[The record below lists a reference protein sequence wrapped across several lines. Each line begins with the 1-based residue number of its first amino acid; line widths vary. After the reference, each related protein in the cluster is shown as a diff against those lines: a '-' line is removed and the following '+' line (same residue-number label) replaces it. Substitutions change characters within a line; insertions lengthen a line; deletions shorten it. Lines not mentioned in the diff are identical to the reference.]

1 MIIYCMDVS
10 FDVHVYGSAQHS
22 AWHSQWCLA
31 NSMTCFRRC
40 AGKKLHETFFSET
53 SRREKQS
60 IIARFAEE
68 CLTHSKLRHPNIVQ
82 LIGIYYTPG
91 SRVPTL
97 VMELMPLSLASAL
110 ERYPDIPSHVKN
122 VILLDVSLGLYFLHD
137 RTPPIIH
144 RDLTANNVLLSESM
158 RAKIADLGVARI
170 VNINRAQ
177 MSMHMTATPGTPCYM
192 PPEAFIAK
200 PLYDAKLDVFSMGNL
215 IVHVSI
221 QEWPIPLMEMFCPD
235 PDHPGRLIAVT
246 EVDRRADY
254 LDRMGEGHPLTALA
268 TCCLQNDPRL
278 RPTTS
283 EIVQGVE
290 DAIVNNPPP
299 FPNTLEMLQRIKN
312 LDGNVQNLEAQ
323 VTNLEDRNTNLED
336 RNTNLEGQVK
346 NLEDRNT
353 NLEAQVKNLETG
365 SMNLEV
371 QVKSLEVGNTNL
383 EVQVKSLEAGNT
395 NLEVQVKSL
404 DVGNTNL
411 AAQVKNLEAGN
422 TNLEAQVKNLEAD
435 KKNLEA
441 QMKNL
446 EAEKNREISALQ
458 QENALLV
465 KAAVTQKEPST
476 AVKATVTQKEPSTAM
491 KAASTQKEPS
501 TAVKVAATQ
510 KEPSTAVK
518 AAVTQK
524 EPSTAVKVAATQK
537 EPSTAVKATVTQK
550 EPSTAVKVAATQ
562 KEPSTA
568 VKATVTQKEPST
580 AVKVAATQKEPS
592 TAVKA
597 TVTQK
602 ESSTAVKTAS
612 TQKEPST
619 AMKAATT
626 QKEPSTAV
634 KAAPT
639 QKEPSTAVEQKD
651 IAAEEGDQVIII
663 VDVLLYKLGM
673 LTCGWPTSR
682 STIDFPLCHWWHGSD
697 F

>member
-1 MIIYCMDVS
+1 MIIYCMDVF
-10 FDVHVYGSAQHS
+10 FDVHVYSSAQHS
-22 AWHSQWCLA
+22 AWHSQWCLV
-31 NSMTCFRRC
+31 NRMTFFRRC
-40 AGKKLHETFFSET
+40 AGKKLHEIFFSET

-60 IIARFAEE
+60 IIARFAEQ

-82 LIGIYYTPG
+82 LIGVYYSPG

-177 MSMHMTATPGTPCYM
+177 MSMRMTATPGTPCYM

-200 PLYDAKLDVFSMGNL
+200 PVYDAKLDVFSMGNL
-215 IVHVSI
+215 IVHMSI

-235 PDHPGRLIAVT
+235 PDQPGRLIAVT

-254 LDRMGEGHPLTALA
+254 LDRMGEGHPLTSLA
-268 TCCLQNDPRL
+268 TRCLQNDPRL

-283 EIVQGVE
+283 EIVQEME
-290 DAIVNNPPP
+290 DAIANNPPP
-299 FPNTLEMLQRIKN
+299 FSNTLEMLQRINN

-323 VTNLEDRNTNLED
+323 VTTLEDRNKNLEA
-336 RNTNLEGQVK
+336 QVK
-346 NLEDRNT
+346 NLEDGNTTLEAQVTNLKVRNT

-365 SMNLEV
+365 NTNLESDKKNLEAQVKSLEVGNTNLEVQVKILEVGNTNLEVQVKSLEVGNMNLEAQLKNLEAGNTNLEV

-383 EVQVKSLEAGNT
+383 EAQLK
-395 NLEVQVKSL
+395 NLEV
-404 DVGNTNL
+404 GNT
-411 AAQVKNLEAGN
+411 
-422 TNLEAQVKNLEAD
+422 NLEAD

-465 KAAVTQKEPST
+465 KAAATQKEASTAVKDAVTQKEAST
-476 AVKATVTQKEPSTAM
+476 AVKAAPTQKEPSTAM
-491 KAASTQKEPS
+491 KAAPVQKETS
-501 TAVKVAATQ
+501 TAVKAAPTQ

-518 AAVTQK
+518 AAATQK
-524 EPSTAVKVAATQK
+524 EASTAVKAAATQK
-537 EPSTAVKATVTQK
+537 EASTAVKAT
-550 EPSTAVKVAATQ
+550 A
-562 KEPSTA
+562 
-568 VKATVTQKEPST
+568 
-580 AVKVAATQKEPS
+580 
-592 TAVKA
+592 
-597 TVTQK
+597 
-602 ESSTAVKTAS
+602 
-612 TQKEPST
+612 
-619 AMKAATT
+619 T

-639 QKEPSTAVEQKD
+639 QKEAATAVEQKD

-663 VDVLLYKLGM
+663 VDV
-673 LTCGWPTSR
+673 
-682 STIDFPLCHWWHGSD
+682 
-697 F
+697 

>member
-1 MIIYCMDVS
+1 
-10 FDVHVYGSAQHS
+10 
-22 AWHSQWCLA
+22 
-31 NSMTCFRRC
+31 MTCFHRC

-60 IIARFAEE
+60 ITARFAEE

-82 LIGIYYTPG
+82 LIGVYYTPG

-97 VMELMPLSLASAL
+97 VMELLPLSLASAL
-110 ERYPDIPSHVKN
+110 EQYPDIPSHVKN

-177 MSMHMTATPGTPCYM
+177 MSMRMTATPGTPCYM

-200 PLYDAKLDVFSMGNL
+200 PVYDAKLDVFSMGNL

-221 QEWPIPLMEMFCPD
+221 QEWPIPIMEMFCPD

-254 LDRMGEGHPLTALA
+254 LDQMGKGHPLTALA

-283 EIVQGVE
+283 EIVRGVE
-290 DAIVNNPPP
+290 DAIANNPPP
-299 FPNTLEMLQRIKN
+299 FSNTLEMLQRIKN
-312 LDGNVQNLEAQ
+312 LDGSVQNLEAQ
-323 VTNLEDRNTNLED
+323 VTTLEAQVTTLEAQV
-336 RNTNLEGQVK
+336 TTLEAQV
-346 NLEDRNT
+346 T
-353 NLEAQVKNLETG
+353 NLEAQVTTLEAQVANLKVGNTYLEAQVKSLETG
-365 SMNLEV
+365 NMNLEADKINLEA

-383 EVQVKSLEAGNT
+383 EAQVKSLETGNMNLEADKKNLEAQVKSLEVGNT
-395 NLEVQVKSL
+395 NLE
-404 DVGNTNL
+404 
-411 AAQVKNLEAGN
+411 AQVKNLEAGN
-422 TNLEAQVKNLEAD
+422 TNLEAD

-446 EAEKNREISALQ
+446 EAKKNREISALQ
-458 QENALLV
+458 QKNALLV
-465 KAAVTQKEPST
+465 KAAPIQKETST
-476 AVKATVTQKEPSTAM
+476 AVKA
-491 KAASTQKEPS
+491 
-501 TAVKVAATQ
+501 AATQ

-518 AAVTQK
+518 AA
-524 EPSTAVKVAATQK
+524 A
-537 EPSTAVKATVTQK
+537 
-550 EPSTAVKVAATQ
+550 
-562 KEPSTA
+562 
-568 VKATVTQKEPST
+568 
-580 AVKVAATQKEPS
+580 
-592 TAVKA
+592 
-597 TVTQK
+597 
-602 ESSTAVKTAS
+602 

-619 AMKAATT
+619 AMKAAPTQKEPSAAVKAAPT

-639 QKEPSTAVEQKD
+639 QKEPSTAAKAASTQKEPSTAVKAAASQKEAFTAVTVEQKD
-651 IAAEEGDQVIII
+651 IAAEKGDQVIII
-663 VDVLLYKLGM
+663 VDVHYI
-673 LTCGWPTSR
+673 S
-682 STIDFPLCHWWHGSD
+682 
-697 F
+697 

>member
-1 MIIYCMDVS
+1 MYS
-10 FDVHVYGSAQHS
+10 SAQHS

-31 NSMTCFRRC
+31 NSMTCFHRC

-60 IIARFAEE
+60 ITARFAEE

-82 LIGIYYTPG
+82 LIGVYYMPG

-122 VILLDVSLGLYFLHD
+122 VILLDVSLGLYFLHN

-144 RDLTANNVLLSESM
+144 RDLTANNVLLTESM
-158 RAKIADLGVARI
+158 RAKIADLGVAKI

-177 MSMHMTATPGTPCYM
+177 MSMRMTATPGTPCYM

-200 PLYDAKLDVFSMGNL
+200 PVYDEKLDVFSMGNL

-254 LDRMGEGHPLTALA
+254 LDRMGKGHPLTALA
-268 TCCLQNDPRL
+268 TRCFQNDPRL

-283 EIVQGVE
+283 EIVQEVE
-290 DAIVNNPPP
+290 DANANNPPL
-299 FPNTLEMLQRIKN
+299 FSNTLEMLQRIKN

-323 VTNLEDRNTNLED
+323 VTTLEA
-336 RNTNLEGQVK
+336 
-346 NLEDRNT
+346 RNT
-353 NLEAQVKNLETG
+353 NLEAQVKNLE
-365 SMNLEV
+365 
-371 QVKSLEVGNTNL
+371 VGNTNL
-383 EVQVKSLEAGNT
+383 ET
-395 NLEVQVKSL
+395 R
-404 DVGNTNL
+404 
-411 AAQVKNLEAGN
+411 N
-422 TNLEAQVKNLEAD
+422 TNLEARNTNLEAD

-446 EAEKNREISALQ
+446 ETEKNHEISALQ

-465 KAAVTQKEPST
+465 KAAPIQKEPFTAVKAATTQKEPSTATKAQKEPST
-476 AVKATVTQKEPSTAM
+476 AVKAVPTQKEASSAVKAQKEASTPVKAAPTQKETSTAMKAAPIQKEPSTAVKAATTQKEPSTAM
-491 KAASTQKEPS
+491 KAQKEPS
-501 TAVKVAATQ
+501 TAVKAVPTQKEASTAVKAAATQ

-518 AAVTQK
+518 AA
-524 EPSTAVKVAATQK
+524 ATQK
-537 EPSTAVKATVTQK
+537 EA
-550 EPSTAVKVAATQ
+550 
-562 KEPSTA
+562 
-568 VKATVTQKEPST
+568 
-580 AVKVAATQKEPS
+580 
-592 TAVKA
+592 
-597 TVTQK
+597 
-602 ESSTAVKTAS
+602 
-612 TQKEPST
+612 
-619 AMKAATT
+619 
-626 QKEPSTAV
+626 STAV

-639 QKEPSTAVEQKD
+639 QKEASTAVEQRD

-663 VDVLLYKLGM
+663 VDV
-673 LTCGWPTSR
+673 
-682 STIDFPLCHWWHGSD
+682 
-697 F
+697 

>member
-1 MIIYCMDVS
+1 MIIFLWMFSSTYMYS
-10 FDVHVYGSAQHS
+10 SAQHS

-60 IIARFAEE
+60 ITARFAEE

-82 LIGIYYTPG
+82 LIGVYYMPG

-122 VILLDVSLGLYFLHD
+122 VILLDVSLGLYFLHN

-144 RDLTANNVLLSESM
+144 RDLTANNVLLTESM

-177 MSMHMTATPGTPCYM
+177 MSMRMTATPGTPCYM

-200 PLYDAKLDVFSMGNL
+200 PVYDAKLDVFSMGNL

-235 PDHPGRLIAVT
+235 PYHPGRLIAVT

-254 LDRMGEGHPLTALA
+254 FVRMGKGHPLTALA
-268 TCCLQNDPRL
+268 TRCLQNDPRL

-290 DAIVNNPPP
+290 DAIANNPPP
-299 FPNTLEMLQRIKN
+299 FSNTLEMLQRIKN
-312 LDGNVQNLEAQ
+312 LDGNVQNLEAGN
-323 VTNLEDRNTNLED
+323 TNLEAQVTTLEDRNTTLEAQVKNLEDGNMILEVQVTDLEARNTNLED
-336 RNTNLEGQVK
+336 RNTNLEARNT
-346 NLEDRNT
+346 NLEARNT
-353 NLEAQVKNLETG
+353 NLEAQVKNLE
-365 SMNLEV
+365 
-371 QVKSLEVGNTNL
+371 VGNTNP
-383 EVQVKSLEAGNT
+383 EARNT
-395 NLEVQVKSL
+395 
-404 DVGNTNL
+404 
-411 AAQVKNLEAGN
+411 
-422 TNLEAQVKNLEAD
+422 NLEAD

-446 EAEKNREISALQ
+446 EAEKNHENSALQ

-465 KAAVTQKEPST
+465 KAAPIQKEPFTAMKAATTQKEPSTATKAQKEPST
-476 AVKATVTQKEPSTAM
+476 AVKAVPTQKEA
-491 KAASTQKEPS
+491 S
-501 TAVKVAATQ
+501 TAVKAAATQ

-518 AAVTQK
+518 AV
-524 EPSTAVKVAATQK
+524 ATQK
-537 EPSTAVKATVTQK
+537 EA
-550 EPSTAVKVAATQ
+550 
-562 KEPSTA
+562 
-568 VKATVTQKEPST
+568 
-580 AVKVAATQKEPS
+580 
-592 TAVKA
+592 
-597 TVTQK
+597 
-602 ESSTAVKTAS
+602 
-612 TQKEPST
+612 ST

-626 QKEPSTAV
+626 QKEPST
-634 KAAPT
+634 T
-639 QKEPSTAVEQKD
+639 VEQKD

-663 VDVLLYKLGM
+663 VDVYY
-673 LTCGWPTSR
+673 TS
-682 STIDFPLCHWWHGSD
+682 
-697 F
+697 